1 MHTTT
6 SDYRI
11 FMLRTKCLKG
21 DYIGE
26 SKCLKGDYIG
36 ENIKIM
42 AAFFSCERSATP
54 FVI

>member
-1 MHTTT
+1 
-6 SDYRI
+6 
-11 FMLRTKCLKG
+11 MLRTKCLKG

-36 ENIKIM
+36 ESIKIM
-42 AAFFSCERSATP
+42 AAFSSCERSTTP